1 MALSVFSRPFVPLTI
16 LLLAGAASRIHSAW
30 RFRHMINL
38 DAGVVAL
45 MAKHI
50 AEGQP
55 WPAFFYGQS
64 HMGSLEALFSALFC
78 RIFGITGFAVNLGT
92 AVIAFGLLPIAYFW
106 ARLIAGPRRGHAAG
120 LVALAFLCVGPGGFY
135 HYNGSPRGGYAS
147 AITLGAF
154 VLFYAT
160 RMSIRW
166 TESKEQRSADFWVLG
181 IGAGLAWW
189 SSQLTTAAILSAA
202 LLLLGV
208 MRLNVFTLRL
218 LPGLLGFLLGS
229 LPLWVHNVRHDWGTF
244 QLTGSF
250 GRIPFQSAL
259 VWFFRDRSRT
269 LLIPAALPEPAQLLF
284 IFFYSLLCVHWLWM
298 LARAFRSHNRHQT
311 IGLGGLALFSLV
323 FASLYASSHF
333 AVLDT
338 PRYFLP
344 MVAPLGVILAASLV
358 SFTHRPVQY
367 AAVLASALVIFIT
380 AGYTLSQNPA
390 ARHQE
395 EHDRI
400 IAFGATAAREG
411 IQYLHAP
418 NLKRSWN
425 FITRET
431 IHVVDLWF
439 DVYLPNAI
447 AAEFQSNFAVL
458 NNYAGIQAFLD
469 RTLGEASRL
478 EAHGQL
484 VHHQFIPPVP
494 AGEPL
499 PSESVRLLEDGT
511 GTDLREVLHAGRSDL
526 FLYIPRGTPKSEI
539 IWELEQPAVLTG
551 VRLWGGSP
559 FKLPG
564 AFKLTGQKPDG
575 RQIPLLSGEAMN
587 AYFWSGPRPFWASPF
602 SRVELRFPPR
612 ELSRIHLEFTPR
624 SPDHTVQ
631 LQHTDLLLA
640 GSATPAPAPYA
651 VPMSLIK
658 QRDLHTVY
666 ADRWESLRIHESSEG
681 RIRTVRRGDL
691 FSDSLTANPGS
702 LKSGTGI
709 LADPN
714 HRKKIRRQLDSLGAV
729 FTETDSEAYVLFEVQ
744 QDIETPGLEWNGLFF
759 FENPSRK
766 ALHLLEKG
774 KRDLAVSLYPEL
786 APPSPPEAPLEIRF
800 GNGVKLHEFRLE
812 TTEDVNRRKQ
822 MHIHALWEIPDRVYP
837 ESLAVFVHFRN
848 AEGIRFQDD
857 HVLLED
863 IPPHQLIHRPPHGRF
878 RVHRQISIPPDISPE
893 DLDLY
898 IGLYER
904 RNGQRLAART
914 RLPKRHHAVR
924 IPMHL

>member
-1 MALSVFSRPFVPLTI
+1 M

-50 AEGQP
+50 AEGRP

-64 HMGSLEALFSALFC
+64 HMGSLEALFSAFFC
-78 RIFGITGFAVNLGT
+78 RIFGVSGFAVNLGT
-92 AVIAFGLLPIAYFW
+92 AVIAFGLLPITYFW
-106 ARLIAGPRRGHAAG
+106 AKLIAGPRRGHAAG

-147 AITLGAF
+147 AITFGAF

-166 TESKEQRSADFWVLG
+166 AQIKEQRSVDFWVLG

-202 LLLLGV
+202 ILLLAVL
-208 MRLNVFTLRL
+208 RLKVFSLRL

-229 LPLWVHNVRHDWGTF
+229 LPLWVHNIRHNWATF

-250 GRIPFQSAL
+250 GRISFQSAL

-269 LLIPAALPEPAQLLF
+269 LLIPSALPEPAQLFF
-284 IFFYSLLCVHWLWM
+284 ILFYSLLCVHWLWM
-298 LARAFRSHNRHQT
+298 LARAFRSDNRHQT
-311 IGLGGLALFSLV
+311 IGLGALALFSLV

-344 MVAPLGVILAASLV
+344 MVAPLGVILSVSLV
-358 SFTHRPVQY
+358 SFTHRPTQY
-367 AAVLASALVIFIT
+367 AAGLASALVIITT

-395 EHDRI
+395 EYDRI
-400 IAFGATAAREG
+400 IAFGESAAREG
-411 IQYLHAP
+411 IQYIHAP
-418 NLKRSWN
+418 NLYRSWN
-425 FITRET
+425 FISRET

-439 DVYLPNAI
+439 DVYRPNAI
-447 AAEFQSNFAVL
+447 AAEFHPNFAVL

-469 RTLGEASRL
+469 RTGGKASRL
-478 EAHGQL
+478 EAHGHQ
-484 VHHQFIPPVP
+484 VHHQFFPPVP

-499 PSESVRLLEDGT
+499 PSKSVRLLQDGT
-511 GTDLREVLHAGRSDL
+511 ETDLREVLHAGRSDL

-539 IWELEQPAVLTG
+539 IWELEHPAILTG

-575 RQIPLLSGEAMN
+575 RQLPLLSGESMN

-612 ELSRIHLEFTPR
+612 GLSRIHLEFTPR
-624 SPDHTVQ
+624 TPDHTVQ
-631 LQHTDLLLA
+631 LQHADLLLA
-640 GSATPAPAPYA
+640 GTAPPATVPNA
-651 VPMSLIK
+651 VPMNLLK
-658 QRDLHTVY
+658 KRTLHSVY

-681 RIRTVRRGDL
+681 RIRTVRREDL
-691 FSDSLTANPGS
+691 FADSLTTNPES
-702 LKSGTGI
+702 LRSGTGI

-714 HRKKIRRQLDSLGAV
+714 HRKQIRRQLDSLGAV

-766 ALHLLEKG
+766 ALYLLERG

-786 APPSPPEAPLEIRF
+786 APPLPPQDPLEIRF
-800 GNGVKLHEFRLE
+800 GNGVRLHEFRLE
-812 TTEDVNRRKQ
+812 TAVDVHRPKQ
-822 MHIHALWEIPDRVYP
+822 LHIHALWEIPDRVDP
-837 ESLAVFVHFRN
+837 EALAVFVHFRD
-848 AEGIRFQDD
+848 EGGIRFQDD

-878 RVHRQISIPPDISPE
+878 HVHREISVPPEVSLK
-893 DLDLY
+893 DLKVQV
-898 IGLYER
+898 GLYER
-904 RNGQRLAART
+904 RNGQRLAVRT
-914 RLPKRHHAVR
+914 RLPQRHNAVR
-924 IPMHL
+924 IPLQAKERTGNVQ